1 VKHLYKPAER
11 PKKGKGS
18 RGPFAVVSRCG
29 KDFGESDEMVEAAL
43 HSDCDECRVAVGV
56 ARVGDQM
63 YGGAVVG
70 VRQHPVFKPQPM
82 VGAESVQV
90 IRKRRS
96 GE

>member
-1 VKHLYKPAER
+1 MNGGRYWSKCSRHLER
-11 PKKGKGS
+11 EESKQT
-18 RGPFAVVSRCG
+18 VV
-29 KDFGESDEMVEAAL
+29 AAL
-43 HSDCDECRVAVGV
+43 ESNCDECRVAVGV

-70 VRQHPVFKPQPM
+70 VRQHPVFEPQPV

-96 GE
+96 GK